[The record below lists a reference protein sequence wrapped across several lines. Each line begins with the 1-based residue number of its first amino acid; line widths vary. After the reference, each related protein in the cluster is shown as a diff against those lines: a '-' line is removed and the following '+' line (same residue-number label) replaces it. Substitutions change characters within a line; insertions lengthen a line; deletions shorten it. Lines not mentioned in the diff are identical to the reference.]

1 MLTKSR
7 HIYSSLLT
15 ASHLVRRIAA
25 GGGGGFSFN
34 MTAGDFVGVLQGYS
48 DGSQTS
54 AFGSIDAEPLP
65 GNNLALCISGS
76 LPGITF
82 HGDAT
87 STLTGL
93 TVWVDSV
100 EYPFDGQDWMYN
112 SDSDLTESL
121 WDVASPT
128 FVNTN
133 AYFVEI
139 K

>member
-1 MLTKSR
+1 
-7 HIYSSLLT
+7 
-15 ASHLVRRIAA
+15 
-25 GGGGGFSFN
+25 
-34 MTAGDFVGVLQGYS
+34 
-48 DGSQTS
+48 
-54 AFGSIDAEPLP
+54 
-65 GNNLALCISGS
+65 
-76 LPGITF
+76 
-82 HGDAT
+82 
-87 STLTGL
+87 L

-112 SDSDLTESL
+112 SDSDLTEAL